1 MADVKQI
8 LVVDDHF
15 EVLEFLRS
23 MLQLSG
29 QDYEVL
35 AVPSA
40 EEGLLELHR
49 TKFDLLIT
57 DVRLPGMSGFDLI
70 RRVQRVNPGM
80 VVIMITAY
88 STPQGKQEAETLGV
102 YRYFAKPLDTDAV
115 LAAVYTALY
124 GERADPPPAATIS
137 RQRLPEKSVSAHVQ
151 QRLDGLRA
159 DIGATG
165 LILARIDGEI
175 LYQAG
180 HNTTPIDLD
189 KLVAV
194 VARNVENS
202 FNLAQP
208 LGGEVPF
215 TIQYHAGDAYELYN
229 ANIGRHFFIT
239 MYFDITARRGRIG
252 TIWVFAQRA
261 IKELFKLLPGPDGK
275 PIMPVIEANKTRPAV
290 RKQADLPPT
299 PSRPPAAL
307 QPEPEP
313 ELEIDYD
320 AERALIDELPSWSDL
335 APDEAEP
342 EGDLND
348 LLAVLNLSEEATAVD
363 LDSFWE
369 EAAIEPKD
377 EGSGM
382 SFEEA
387 MKQGLI
393 SLDDEDG

>member
-23 MLQLSG
+23 MLELSG

-57 DVRLPGMSGFDLI
+57 DARLPGMSGFDLV

-80 VVIMITAY
+80 AVIMITAY
-88 STPQGKQEAETLGV
+88 STPQGKQEADSLGV

-124 GERADPPPAATIS
+124 GETAEPPPPAA
-137 RQRLPEKSVSAHVQ
+137 RPQRPVSKTAVSNQ
-151 QRLDGLRA
+151 IQYRLDGLRA
-159 DIGATG
+159 ETGATG
-165 LILARIDGEI
+165 LILARLNGEI

-180 HNTTPIDLD
+180 RNTTPIDLD
-189 KLVAV
+189 KLVAIV
-194 VARNVENS
+194 SRNVENS

-215 TIQYHAGDAYELYN
+215 TIQYHAGTNYELYN

-239 MYFDITARRGRIG
+239 MYFDVKARRGRIG
-252 TIWVFAQRA
+252 TIWVFSQRA
-261 IKELFKLLPGPDGK
+261 IKDLFELLAAPDDK
-275 PIMPVIEANKTRPAV
+275 PVMLAEQPRPSNPA
-290 RKQADLPPT
+290 PP
-299 PSRPPAAL
+299 PPPAHRPQPA
-307 QPEPEP
+307 PEP
-313 ELEIDYD
+313 EIDYD

-335 APDEAEP
+335 EP
-342 EGDLND
+342 EELETEGDLSE
-348 LLAVLNLSEEATAVD
+348 LLAALNLSEEATAVD
-363 LDSFWE
+363 LDNFWE
-369 EAAIEPKD
+369 EVVEEPD
-377 EGSGM
+377 NGGQGLSL
-382 SFEEA
+382 EEA
-387 MKQGLI
+387 MKQGLF
-393 SLDDEDG
+393 SPDDEAPEEDN